1 MHLLHFLLD
10 KIKVNMEACTE
21 EQDER
26 FHQDNLR
33 FDKHFRDVTNASTER
48 DMMGDYIW
56 ELIRETSTKNS
67 RKTKTVN
74 FK

>member
-1 MHLLHFLLD
+1 MLHSHLD
-10 KIKVNMEACTE
+10 KFKDNMETCTE
-21 EQDER
+21 EQKER